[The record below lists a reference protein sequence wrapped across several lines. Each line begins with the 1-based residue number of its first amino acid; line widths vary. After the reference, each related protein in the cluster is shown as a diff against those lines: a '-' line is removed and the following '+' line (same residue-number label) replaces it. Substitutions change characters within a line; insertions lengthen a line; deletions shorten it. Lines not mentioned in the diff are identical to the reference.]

1 MGLISRVS
9 SRTYRKFKPIYN
21 NMPRS
26 KRDKKVALTKVD
38 KKVGLD
44 GKNDKIKIIKDEMPN
59 YKRYFTFSTD
69 NTRNQVIRQLR
80 LDWANDS
87 HFFFTKRSLIRLAF
101 GEDEQSE
108 VMKGLAPFGQRI
120 RQEIGLLMT
129 NKSEQELRSQIDTYN
144 EYDFARAGTMAVATV
159 IVKEGKLTQFA
170 HSQEPYLR
178 TQLEMPVKL
187 DRGIIHLLQDVNI
200 CRKGDTLTG
209 HQCRLLKY
217 FEVKLAEFRMNLDAM
232 YEVNEQAVIEFKQQD
247 AKTRA
252 LEHLTYN
259 KITLEDGD
267 YDYKWIDEETDSG
280 VKADDMAE

>member
-1 MGLISRVS
+1 
-9 SRTYRKFKPIYN
+9 
-21 NMPRS
+21 MPRS

-69 NTRNQVIRQLR
+69 NTRNQVIKQLR

-87 HFFFTKRSLIRLAF
+87 RFFFTKRSLIRLAF
-101 GEDEQSE
+101 GEDEQTE

-120 RQEIGLLMT
+120 RQDIGLLMT

-144 EYDFARAGTMAVATV
+144 EYDYARAGTMAVATV
-159 IVKEGKLTQFA
+159 VVKEGKLTQFA

-178 TQLEMPVKL
+178 TELEMPVKL
-187 DRGIIHLLQDVNI
+187 DRGIIHLLQDVKL
-200 CRKGDTLTG
+200 CTKGDKLTG
-209 HQCRLLKY
+209 QQCRLLKY

-232 YEVNEQAVIEFKQQD
+232 YDVEGKTMVEFKQLD
-247 AKTRA
+247 ANTRA

-267 YDYKWIDEETDSG
+267 YQYEWVDDEADSG
-280 VKADDMAE
+280 VKTEGTEPSMDI

>member
-1 MGLISRVS
+1 
-9 SRTYRKFKPIYN
+9 
-21 NMPRS
+21 MPRS
-26 KRDKKVALTKVD
+26 RRDKKVALTQVD

-44 GKNDKIKIIKDEMPN
+44 TKNDKIRLIKEAMPL
-59 YKRYFTFSTD
+59 YKRFFTFSTD
-69 NTRNQVIRQLR
+69 NTRNQVIKQLR

-87 HFFFTKRSLIRLAF
+87 RFFFTKRSLIRLAF
-101 GEDEQSE
+101 GDENTEQ
-108 VMKGLAPFGQRI
+108 MKGLGGFGQRI
-120 RQEIGLLMT
+120 QRDIGLLMT
-129 NKSEQELRSQIDTYN
+129 NKTEAELRAQIDTYN
-144 EYDFARAGTMAVATV
+144 EYDYARAGMESIATV
-159 IVKEGKLTQFA
+159 VVKEGKLTQFA

-187 DRGIIHLLQDVNI
+187 DRGIVHLLQDVNI
-200 CRKGDTLTG
+200 CKKGDILTG

-252 LEHLTYN
+252 MEHLTYN

-280 VKADDMAE
+280 VKADDNMAE